1 MAPVADDRDGPFSNT
16 GGTRF
21 NAEKTMSVFRHL
33 ALLAAASSLFLAACG
48 GGSDSGGT
56 APPPAAG
63 GAEAVPLAQ
72 FAAVG
77 SSSRTVNLAW
87 APSAT
92 ATTYAVERKA
102 GGGSYAEVALV
113 DGRSGQ
119 FLDDGLNKS
128 TAYSYRVVATAGS
141 RATVAESSVTT
152 SDEDAVVTA
161 RGAAIGTAA
170 TSMIGTA
177 GGRLTS
183 ADGQIA
189 IDLPAGALA
198 ASTTAELQTVANT
211 APDGRG
217 DGLHLKLSALPTQ
230 PLALTLKVDEATL
243 NDFDGL
249 RIAVQRADGAWFS
262 LPLAAVDKGA
272 RTLQA
277 QLPLQLLAPTTAL
290 KTVQAAGDIS
300 IAFTIVKYLAFSLQP
315 KAARVEVNK
324 SLALV
329 PYARVRGYST
339 QIGSCERFDDSAEAC
354 MLQPVLETRQ
364 MVLLNNKAGY
374 TRKWLVNLAE
384 GGSASDGT
392 VAPAGTSGAT
402 YTAPAQV
409 PAPDSVRVIF
419 ESTNQAT
426 GKTLLLSALVTVF
439 DNRWHGSV
447 KTETLPSDAGTWM
460 VAIGRVTWTLD
471 AAASS
476 GSSKVYRPLGTI
488 EMHVFDDDCT
498 VTITPDTQPV
508 STDTRLVELKIDE
521 SKSPAQYTLKLIT
534 FWQAEMLG
542 VCPKASTTR
551 TTYMAGYGWELSG
564 DVLPDGRTIEGFEFG
579 PEGERIDWSFT
590 R

>member
-1 MAPVADDRDGPFSNT
+1 MPVLQR
-16 GGTRF
+16 
-21 NAEKTMSVFRHL
+21 L
-33 ALLAAASSLFLAACG
+33 ALLAAASTLFLAACG
-48 GGSDSGGT
+48 GGADSGSST
-56 APPPAAG
+56 PPPGSGTPDAA
-63 GAEAVPLAQ
+63 PLAQ

-102 GGGSYAEVALV
+102 SGGSYAQVALV

-119 FLDDGLNKS
+119 FLDDGLTKS
-128 TAYSYRVVATAGS
+128 TAYSYRVVATEGS

-152 SDEDAVVTA
+152 TDEDAVVSA
-161 RGAAIGTAA
+161 RGAAIGIAA
-170 TSMIGTA
+170 TNTVGAA

-189 IDLPAGALA
+189 VDVPAGALA
-198 ASTTAELQTVANT
+198 TNTSAELQAVANT

-217 DGLHLKLSALPTQ
+217 DGLQLTLSALPTQ
-230 PLALTLKVDEATL
+230 PLALTLKVDEAML
-243 NDFDGL
+243 AEIDGL

-262 LPLAAVDKGA
+262 LPLAAVDKTA

-277 QLPLQLLAPTTAL
+277 ELPLQLLAPATTPTPGL
-290 KTVQAAGDIS
+290 KTAQAAGDVS
-300 IAFTIVKYLAFSLQP
+300 IEFTIVKYLAFSLQP
-315 KAARVEVNK
+315 KAARVEVTK
-324 SLALV
+324 TLALV
-329 PYARVRGYST
+329 PYARVRGYAT
-339 QIGSCERFDDSAEAC
+339 QIGTCVRFDEGMEAC
-354 MLQPVLETRQ
+354 IFQPVMETRQ
-364 MVLLNNKAGY
+364 MALLNSKAGF
-374 TRKWLVNLAE
+374 TRKWLVNLSE
-384 GGSASDGT
+384 GGNAGDGT
-392 VAPAGTSGAT
+392 VVAAGTSGAT

-409 PAPDSVRVIF
+409 PNPDSVRVSF

-426 GKTLLLSALVTVF
+426 GKTLVLSSLVTVF
-439 DNRWHGSV
+439 DDHWHGSV
-447 KTETLPSDAGTWM
+447 KTETVPSDAGTWM
-460 VAIGRVTWTLD
+460 IAIGRVTWTLD
-471 AAASS
+471 AAAST
-476 GSSKVYRPLGTI
+476 GTAKIYRPIGSI
-488 EMHVFDDDCT
+488 EMHVLDNDCT

-534 FWQAEMLG
+534 FWQAEILG
-542 VCPKASTTR
+542 VCPKGSDSR
-551 TTYMAGYGWELSG
+551 TTQVAGYGWELSG